1 MIAEW
6 AAQYVGIPFVELGR
20 ERSPGVDCW
29 GLVRLVYLEQYEI
42 ELPSYSYENCDNRTA
57 NARIFS
63 AEKESKWRPVLA
75 MTGSVVLFN
84 VASRVCHAGVVV
96 GDGKFIHAEVGTGV
110 IMERLQS
117 AQWRNRIEGFYE
129 HDD

>member
-1 MIAEW
+1 
-6 AAQYVGIPFVELGR
+6 
-20 ERSPGVDCW
+20 
-29 GLVRLVYLEQYEI
+29 
-42 ELPSYSYENCDNRTA
+42 
-57 NARIFS
+57 
-63 AEKESKWRPVLA
+63 
-75 MTGSVVLFN
+75 
-84 VASRVCHAGVVV
+84 V